1 MATFAY
7 RQPLAAAVESTLGI
21 TEHMDSVVIFFAH
34 ATQADVESAAAKLGL
49 TSGTVTRGET
59 NFYFAPYTAK
69 EQSAEL
75 ERSERVNLNAA
86 LGRAPECAFVVSS
99 RHGEAAR
106 FALQVVGTLMSQFSP
121 AALDDDFGHLLL
133 AEEVLA
139 AARKNPP
146 NGIYFSR
153 DQQ

>member
-1 MATFAY
+1 
-7 RQPLAAAVESTLGI
+7 
-21 TEHMDSVVIFFAH
+21 MDSVVVFFAH
-34 ATQADVESAAAKLGL
+34 ATQADVEAAAAKLGL
-49 TSGTVTRGET
+49 RDGTVTRGET
-59 NFYFAPYTAK
+59 NFYFWPYTGE

-75 ERSERVNLNAA
+75 EPSERDTLEATF
-86 LGRAPECAFVVSS
+86 GRAPECAFLVSS

-106 FALQVVGTLMSQFSP
+106 FALQVVGNLMSQFSP
-121 AALDDDFGHLLL
+121 SAMDDDFGQLMV

-153 DQQ
+153 EQQ